1 MRGALAWLGGA
12 LGLAALLKF
21 RRRRPAQP
29 YTPPATEDP
38 ANELK
43 RRLEE
48 ARGADDDRDDFDAA
62 QGQPVDEVDPTRSI
76 AERRQAVHE
85 KAREALGEM
94 RTSDDE

>member
-1 MRGALAWLGGA
+1 MTRALAWLGGVV
-12 LGLAALLKF
+12 GLAALLKF
-21 RRRRPAQP
+21 FRRRPKQP
-29 YTPPATEDP
+29 HASAAEDP
-38 ANELK
+38 AAELK

-62 QGQPVDEVDPTRSI
+62 QGQPVDEVDAVRSI

-94 RTSDDE
+94 RTRDDE